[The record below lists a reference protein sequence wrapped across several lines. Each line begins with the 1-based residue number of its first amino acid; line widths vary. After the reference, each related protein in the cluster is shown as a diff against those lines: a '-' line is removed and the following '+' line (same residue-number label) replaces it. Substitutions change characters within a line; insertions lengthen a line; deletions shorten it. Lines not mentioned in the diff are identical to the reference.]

1 MLERPGSIMS
11 RRTVIGS
18 GLIAVV
24 AVGAGCRVASQQ
36 RFDGTE
42 LTVREAFDAAN
53 AGDIF
58 LVDIRTPEEW
68 MRTGIGKG
76 AHPIDMRSSDFIAS
90 LDSLTGARK
99 DAPIALIC
107 ARGVRSA
114 RLSSALAT
122 AGYTNIK
129 NVPEGMLGSRSGPG
143 WIDTGLPVTPYEG

>member
-11 RRTVIGS
+11 RRTVIGA

-24 AVGAGCRVASQQ
+24 AVGAGFGVASQP
-36 RFDGTE
+36 RFDGPE

-90 LDSLTGARK
+90 LDS
-99 DAPIALIC
+99 P
-107 ARGVRSA
+107 
-114 RLSSALAT
+114 
-122 AGYTNIK
+122 
-129 NVPEGMLGSRSGPG
+129 PG
-143 WIDTGLPVTPYEG
+143 

>member
-11 RRTVIGS
+11 RRTVIGA

-24 AVGAGCRVASQQ
+24 AVGAGFGVASQT
-36 RFDGTE
+36 RFDGPE

-90 LDSLTGARK
+90 LDSLTGVRK

-129 NVPEGMLGSRSGPG
+129 NVPEGMLGSRAGPG